1 MNLNT
6 LLEGRRTLTRA
17 TILSHL
23 HVDWKTHV
31 ERAVLSLK
39 MPHGSMSVLIV
50 RRAFAHLVQSNL
62 KIALKYATLARDF
75 APPTSTG
82 EN

>member
-1 MNLNT
+1 MYYVYGVNALLSLLQTALQCGPPAATGSAWTTRRWMNLNT

-39 MPHGSMSVLIV
+39 MPHG
-50 RRAFAHLVQSNL
+50 R
-62 KIALKYATLARDF
+62 
-75 APPTSTG
+75 
-82 EN
+82 